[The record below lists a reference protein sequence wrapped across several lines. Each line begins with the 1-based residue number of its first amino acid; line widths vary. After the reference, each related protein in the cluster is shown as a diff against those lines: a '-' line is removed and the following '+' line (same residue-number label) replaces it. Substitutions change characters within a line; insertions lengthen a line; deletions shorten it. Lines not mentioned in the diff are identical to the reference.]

1 MDSIG
6 LRYKSSFSLILKD
19 IFFHKQVLLFILWI
33 YNRVILTAKDTSS
46 LFASDSQSDLRLHWS
61 LDTFLRLGSL
71 FRNPL
76 WKLTFES
83 NKTFIGNEH
92 LIVNEGR
99 KARAG
104 DEDAASIPS
113 SPGVVWVYEGFL
125 FSAENP
131 FFDFSP

>member
-19 IFFHKQVLLFILWI
+19 IVFHKQVLLFISWI
-33 YNRVILTAKDTSS
+33 HNRVILTAQDTSS
-46 LFASDSQSDLRLHWS
+46 LFASDSQSDLRFHWS
-61 LDTFLRLGSL
+61 LDTLLRLGSL

-92 LIVNEGR
+92 LIVNEE
-99 KARAG
+99 K
-104 DEDAASIPS
+104 ES
-113 SPGVVWVYEGFL
+113 
-125 FSAENP
+125 
-131 FFDFSP
+131 